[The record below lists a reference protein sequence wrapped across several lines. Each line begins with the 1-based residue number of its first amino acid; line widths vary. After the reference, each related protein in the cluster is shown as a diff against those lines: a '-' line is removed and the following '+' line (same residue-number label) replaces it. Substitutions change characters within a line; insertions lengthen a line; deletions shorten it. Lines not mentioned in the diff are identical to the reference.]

1 MNEINVRSL
10 NATYTSVPCQRASS
24 KAKMMRRQRPHAG
37 DGGGRGGVHRV
48 RWPGT
53 PDWENSSER

>member
-37 DGGGRGGVHRV
+37 DGGGRGGAQGQVAWDPRL
-48 RWPGT
+48 G
-53 PDWENSSER
+53 EFQ